1 MTIFE
6 TFFSYRCICTIFV
19 YLLQYVSFPN
29 PVFCITFLYYSRFS
43 LLIINIFEPSIKV
56 FRISENISYIVHY
69 YYAGKECTFLN
80 SAKTATLPSI
90 RLHTILSMLQSQ
102 SHSILHIHRTDT
114 YNQNSIGSRNPQR
127 PEPVRFRALWK
138 GERRRNE
145 EESIYEPGPIV
156 YISGP
161 C

>member
-6 TFFSYRCICTIFV
+6 TFFSYRSICTIFV

-43 LLIINIFEPSIKV
+43 LLLINIFEPSIKV

-80 SAKTATLPSI
+80 SAKTGTFPSI

-102 SHSILHIHRTDT
+102 SHSILHIHWTDT

-145 EESIYEPGPIV
+145 GESIYEPGPIV